1 LKGDVNLTKECRLL
15 NVAMLPLVIIALS
28 TICTYAAAEG
38 NTTDIIK
45 SLVIS
50 DVVASG
56 DNKYVEISNNLS
68 EMYSLKNWAL
78 VINGV
83 QIHLPE
89 HSLQSG
95 QKIRIHLGKG
105 EGNDTDLFL
114 DSAAQLNDITDEV
127 ILKNDTGKTIAS
139 LRYEKPAN
147 GSRYC
152 NVTGSRAV

>member
-1 LKGDVNLTKECRLL
+1 
-15 NVAMLPLVIIALS
+15 MLPLVIIALS
-28 TICTYAAAEG
+28 FICTYVAAEG
-38 NTTDIIK
+38 NTTAIIE

-68 EMYSLKNWAL
+68 EMYSLKNWDL

-83 QIHLPE
+83 QIPLPE

-95 QKIRIHLGKG
+95 QKLRFHLGKG
-105 EGNDTDLFL
+105 EGNDTDMFL
-114 DSAAQLNDITDEV
+114 DSAAQLNGITDDI

-139 LRYEKPAN
+139 LRYEKPAKR
-147 GSRYC
+147 SRYY
-152 NVTGSRAV
+152 NATGVGQFEAP